1 MRIERR
7 RRKRGGARDPEI
19 TRLNRLFSRSP
30 MKELSRKNL
39 QQHSR
44 WTVTEIYRLS
54 PLLLKILP
62 APFLHCA
69 STTLYLNVCP
79 SVKNGFNFFCSFDR
93 PISRVVVVFRFSFA
107 SRDTSHRLSLS
118 LSRATFCRRE
128 LYSLVFLD

>member
-7 RRKRGGARDPEI
+7 RRKRSGARDPES

-30 MKELSRKNL
+30 MKEESRKNL
-39 QQHSR
+39 RQHRR
-44 WTVTEIYRLS
+44 WTVTESYRLS
-54 PLLLKILP
+54 SLLLL